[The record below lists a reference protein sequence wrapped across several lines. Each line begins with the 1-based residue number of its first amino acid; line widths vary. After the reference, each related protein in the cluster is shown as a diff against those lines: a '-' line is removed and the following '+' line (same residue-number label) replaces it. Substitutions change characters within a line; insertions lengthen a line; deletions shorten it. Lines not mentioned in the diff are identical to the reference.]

1 MHSNY
6 SLSIFFPCY
15 NEEGNVES
23 LSRRALAVARE
34 LTGDYEVIVV
44 DDGSRD
50 RTAAIAGALAS
61 EDSHLRLIRHETNQG
76 YGAALTTGFRSAT
89 KDLVFYTDGDGQFD
103 LGELP
108 GLLPLIE
115 NVDMVCGYR
124 LHRRDSLLRKVNA
137 WLWST
142 LVNLLFNL
150 RVRDVD
156 CAFKLYRRKIFDRME
171 LTSRGALIDTEIL
184 ARAALAGWVFVQT
197 GVNHYPRTSGQQTG
211 AKLIVI
217 LRAFKELFAL
227 KAELDRERSRL
238 LIHCK

>member
-1 MHSNY
+1 LHKKD

-23 LSRRALAVARE
+23 LARRALAVAGG
-34 LTGDYEVIVV
+34 LTDDYEVIVV

-50 RTAAIAGALAS
+50 RTAALAEALAA
-61 EDSHLRLIRHETNQG
+61 EDPHLRLIRHETNQG

-108 GLLPLIE
+108 ALIPLIE

-124 LHRRDSLLRKVNA
+124 IHRRDPLQRKVNA
-137 WLWST
+137 WLWGT

-156 CAFKLYRRKIFDRME
+156 CAFKLFRRRIFDRME

-184 ARAALAGWVFVQT
+184 ARASLAGKVFVQV
-197 GVNHYPRTSGQQTG
+197 GVNHYPRTSGSQTG
-211 AKLIVI
+211 AKPGVI

-227 KAELDRERSRL
+227 KAELDRERGRVMVS
-238 LIHCK
+238 CK